1 MTSPLPEL
9 PTENDFDYNPESEVD
24 FDVLNK
30 NYQKKNIYN
39 ENNNK
44 GKNFSPKFILSFL
57 FLIAIGTLAYGFYS
71 LSSRIYQSDNF
82 AGAEATVVPQT
93 DNFVDQMAEQK
104 NLDTDKD
111 GLSDYEE
118 TNTYETSP
126 YLADTD
132 SDGYDDKT
140 EIERGHD
147 PLCPTLDNCRGDWTG
162 KTPTE
167 ADIPTNIETENL
179 INNTLATENT
189 ENAANEEAN
198 SSSKLTAEQ
207 LQALNSLTAAEVRE
221 LLISEGQV
229 SEEELSAI
237 DDETLMQIYK
247 EALASEQQ

>member
-9 PTENDFDYNPESEVD
+9 PTENDFDYNPENEVD

-71 LSSRIYQSDNF
+71 LSSHIYQSDNL
-82 AGAEATVVPQT
+82 AGAEATVVPQA
-93 DNFVDQMAEQK
+93 DNLVDQMTEQK
-104 NLDTDKD
+104 SLDTDKD
-111 GLSDYEE
+111 GLNDYEE

-147 PLCPTLDNCRGDWTG
+147 PLCPTLDNCRVDWTG
-162 KTPTE
+162 KTAGSINTTTMDSVGIANDADEIIGDANNNATSSQSLTTE
-167 ADIPTNIETENL
+167 E
-179 INNTLATENT
+179 
-189 ENAANEEAN
+189 
-198 SSSKLTAEQ
+198 
-207 LQALNSLTAAEVRE
+207 LQALNSLTVAEVRE